1 MRYSISVKGFKTILG
16 TQWSSKLQLY
26 FVLFLASIVAVG
38 LFIYTSGV
46 ESRATKSQQLVN
58 VLVTTGTIQPGT
70 TLFQAQQSGLIEV
83 KQFPISS
90 KPLNALDSS
99 IAGKENLVA
108 LKTIESG
115 QLILSSNFG
124 AALIYSGGLDIPNGY
139 VAVTVKAD
147 VQARV
152 GSFLEPGSLVVA
164 YTTGQIGN
172 SNSITKVIVS
182 SARVIAVGGKVR
194 TEAGVQTLFQGDEA
208 MITLAV
214 TPSSA
219 IRLVNAAQTFPIY
232 LGLLGEGTSVSANES
247 LSNSQLLSSSTSN
260 GAKP

>member
-1 MRYSISVKGFKTILG
+1 MKVLKTKLG
-16 TQWSSKLQLY
+16 SQWSSKLQLF

-38 LFIYTSGV
+38 LFVYTSGV
-46 ESRATKSQQLVN
+46 ESRATKNQQLVN

-83 KQFPISS
+83 KEFPISS
-90 KPLNALDSS
+90 KPMNALDST

-108 LKTIESG
+108 LKTIEAG
-115 QLILSSNFG
+115 QLILNSNFG
-124 AALIYSGGLDIPNGY
+124 ASLIYSGGLEIPKGY
-139 VAVTVKAD
+139 VAITIKAD

-182 SARVIAVGGKVR
+182 SAKVIAVGGKIR
-194 TEAGVQTLFQGDEA
+194 NEAGVQSLFQGDEA
-208 MITLAV
+208 MITLSV

-232 LGLLGEGTSVSANES
+232 LGLLGEGTTVSATDAI
-247 LSNSQLLSSSTSN
+247 SNSQLLSTSTGN